1 MIQCENECQTRDG
14 SQLAQTRDEI
24 WMKPEEYDVVR
35 LLRPLVEYD
44 LPAGARGAVVF
55 DHTKDSAPGAPPAY
69 EVEFTDG
76 HGVTWAVVTV
86 EEKDLEVI
94 SRSHC

>member
-1 MIQCENECQTRDG
+1 
-14 SQLAQTRDEI
+14 
-24 WMKPEEYDVVR
+24 MKPEEYDIVQ
-35 LLRPLVEYD
+35 LLRPLPEYN

-55 DHTKDSAPGAPPAY
+55 DYTKDSDKDLPPAY

-76 HGVTWAVVTV
+76 HGTTQAVVTV
-86 EEKDLEVI
+86 DEKDLQVV